1 MVYNSVGLAV
11 FTPQGDSHSET
22 NRSCFQDKVGEE
34 KKAVNSHKKNKGLVE
49 FLGGPFFKNFFCHFI
64 MFCLIQT
71 TGIA

>member
-1 MVYNSVGLAV
+1 M
-11 FTPQGDSHSET
+11 
-22 NRSCFQDKVGEE
+22 GEE